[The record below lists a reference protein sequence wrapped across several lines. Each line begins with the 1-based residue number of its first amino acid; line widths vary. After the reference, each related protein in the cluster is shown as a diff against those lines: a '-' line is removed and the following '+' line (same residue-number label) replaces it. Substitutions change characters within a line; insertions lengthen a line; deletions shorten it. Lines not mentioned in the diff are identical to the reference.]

1 MMKDLKDISEVINSG
16 LTQIIRFLAD
26 CIEPCRRYFASDDDQ
41 VHTRLS
47 FRRRRMELAVAQVYG
62 NGLIITHA
70 VDHQR

>member
-1 MMKDLKDISEVINSG
+1 MKDLKDIYEVINSG

-47 FRRRRMELAVAQVYG
+47 MRRRRM
-62 NGLIITHA
+62 GLTMSLVLISGPKIART
-70 VDHQR
+70 VDYQG

>member
-47 FRRRRMELAVAQVYG
+47 MRRRRM
-62 NGLIITHA
+62 GLTMSLVLISGPKIART
-70 VDHQR
+70 VDYQG

>member
-1 MMKDLKDISEVINSG
+1 MKDLKDISEVINSG

-47 FRRRRMELAVAQVYG
+47 MRRRRM
-62 NGLIITHA
+62 GLTMSLVLISGPKIART
-70 VDHQR
+70 VDYQG

>member
-1 MMKDLKDISEVINSG
+1 MNDLMDISEVINSG
-16 LTQIIRFLAD
+16 LTQIICFLED
-26 CIEPCRRYFASDDDQ
+26 CVKPCTRYFASDDDQ

-62 NGLIITHA
+62 NGLIITHT

>member
-1 MMKDLKDISEVINSG
+1 MKDLKDISEVINSG

-47 FRRRRMELAVAQVYG
+47 MRRRRM
-62 NGLIITHA
+62 GLTMSLVLISGPKIARTG
-70 VDHQR
+70 DYQG